1 MLLHSFNANE
11 FGFMSLDADGN
22 VTTDINDPDSRLV
35 SIPEKPGQE
44 RYDSLYGLLKNEK
57 IYQQFSKYKGFS
69 KDNNGVI
76 TLTGNAKEQAI
87 NLLFKLR
94 TSILYSKPG
103 ETLQEIQNI
112 LYNLGLD
119 SGDIRYGYAYHV
131 RNKKLNDF

>member
-1 MLLHSFNANE
+1 ML
-11 FGFMSLDADGN
+11 
-22 VTTDINDPDSRLV
+22 
-35 SIPEKPGQE
+35 
-44 RYDSLYGLLKNEK
+44 
-57 IYQQFSKYKGFS
+57 
-69 KDNNGVI
+69 
-76 TLTGNAKEQAI
+76 KEQAI

-131 RNKKLNDF
+131 RNKKLNDFRMKNYMVLYRKLIVNKLIQI